1 MSFTCRLLNR
11 GRGRWLHTR
20 TPVFC
25 AVALACKARTD
36 LHYSLPLTIDDVGI
50 AGCTTTC
57 SFVNRHSRPE
67 PVLELH
73 YFRASL
79 GRYPRQSREQ
89 RRPNLPGLTVS
100 VDSAKCHGSIPFPPL
115 PTVSSARPL
124 IKIPAET
131 ESQESFRVR
140 ERTGYYRF
148 VKYGVL
154 FFYW

>member
-1 MSFTCRLLNR
+1 MSFTCRLLDR
-11 GRGRWLHTR
+11 KRGRWLHTR

-25 AVALACKARTD
+25 TVALACKACTD
-36 LHYSLPLTIDDVGI
+36 LHYSLPLTVDDVGL

-57 SFVNRHSRPE
+57 SFANQHSRPE

-124 IKIPAET
+124 IKTSAET
-131 ESQESFRVR
+131 DIENL
-140 ERTGYYRF
+140 TRF
-148 VKYGVL
+148 ASEPGATD
-154 FFYW
+154 F